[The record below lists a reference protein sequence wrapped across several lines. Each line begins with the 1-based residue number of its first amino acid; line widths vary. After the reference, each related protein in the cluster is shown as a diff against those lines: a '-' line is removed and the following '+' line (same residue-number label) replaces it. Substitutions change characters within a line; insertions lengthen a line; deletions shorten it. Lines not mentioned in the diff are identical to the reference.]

1 MAQNNKQIY
10 YLAVALG
17 QTVLAEYFPDKKSVQ
32 FREFTAEIAKKIK
45 VGKAV
50 SEFDKYDY
58 ITDRE
63 SSSRDLIYAV
73 VVQKGFNKNL
83 GFEMIDTIRGR
94 FASSVDVEVIA
105 TARALQF
112 NPEFQG
118 ELKQIYVGRSD
129 RRHSTQ

>member
-10 YLAVALG
+10 YLAVARG

-32 FREFTAEIAKKIK
+32 FREFTSEIAKKIK

-129 RRHSTQ
+129 ERPSIR